1 MGTFFSELVC
11 HSADIIPL
19 PLKGKIYHFME
30 NFLSNVDHRE
40 VRQHRDKY
48 GVCCVDLLPTISLPY
63 SPLDPVKSSYTDEHN
78 LIMKKLKQL
87 CVEFG
92 VLCIQYE
99 LLGENERKSII
110 AKKLV
115 DYVVCLPW
123 HVTAGSR
130 AHRRAC
136 DLVAFMS
143 ENMVLQPPSLI
154 NIARAKLAAT
164 HLGLKKT
171 LKLSVHEIVTKL
183 I

>member
-1 MGTFFSELVC
+1 
-11 HSADIIPL
+11 
-19 PLKGKIYHFME
+19 ME
-30 NFLSNVDHRE
+30 DFLNNVDHSKLGKHRE
-40 VRQHRDKY
+40 QCDFY
-48 GVCCVDLLPTISLPY
+48 CPDLLPTISLPY
-63 SPLDPVKSSYTDEHN
+63 SPMDLVNSSYTDEHN
-78 LIMKKLKQL
+78 LIMKKLEQL
-87 CVEFG
+87 CVEIG
-92 VLCIQYE
+92 VLCIQAKIM
-99 LLGENERKSII
+99 GENERKSII

-171 LKLSVHEIVTKL
+171 LKLSVHEIATELL
-183 I
+183 IL